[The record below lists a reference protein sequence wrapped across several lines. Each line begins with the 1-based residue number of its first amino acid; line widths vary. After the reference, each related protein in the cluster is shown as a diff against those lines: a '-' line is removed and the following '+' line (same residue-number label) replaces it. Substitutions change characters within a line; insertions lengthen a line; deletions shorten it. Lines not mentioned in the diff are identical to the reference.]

1 MAIGGDTQL
10 YAIYKRHSI
19 DIKCV
24 KIKEYNKSVILI
36 LDKQILRESPEK
48 KTVTLDYQR
57 YN

>member
-24 KIKEYNKSVILI
+24 KIKEYNECNINIRQVNS
-36 LDKQILRESPEK
+36 QGEPREENGNLRLSK
-48 KTVTLDYQR
+48 V
-57 YN
+57 